1 MVSLDDDL
9 LGLVLLAA
17 TDEWR
22 EHNTLSCCIMV
33 NRNWRDLCSPNKTQE
48 YYLWVRRNAPT
59 CIPRIV
65 VQRLIR
71 EAACAHSNLRYFQTA
86 PRFSRDAVALLH
98 TELEQF
104 ACELL
109 AGSNPLYEAIL
120 RGDTAC
126 TTQTCS
132 PRIWR
137 RLNQYGFLAL
147 TRSSI
152 VEDLKSGAS
161 SFV

>member
-17 TDEWR
+17 TDGWR

-33 NRNWRDLCSPNKTQE
+33 NRNWRDHCSPNKTQE

-86 PRFSRDAVALLH
+86 PRFSRDAIALLH

-120 RGDTAC
+120 RGDTVYHPDLFPSYLEAVEPVWIP
-126 TTQTCS
+126 S
-132 PRIWR
+132 PNAIEYSGGSEIW
-137 RLNQYGFLAL
+137 
-147 TRSSI
+147 S
-152 VEDLKSGAS
+152 
-161 SFV
+161 